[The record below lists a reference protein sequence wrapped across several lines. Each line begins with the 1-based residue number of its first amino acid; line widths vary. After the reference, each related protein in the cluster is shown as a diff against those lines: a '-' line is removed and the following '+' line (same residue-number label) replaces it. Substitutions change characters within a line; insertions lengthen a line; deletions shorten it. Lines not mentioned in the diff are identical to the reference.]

1 MEECT
6 NFEMWMQTMCFLC
19 VPCSTHIFFFFLRN
33 VFQNGRQHQHAKASC
48 WIARHNKRK
57 NSGTSISTQMS
68 IETKKIFEKRTKK
81 WVHYWVGQQLD
92 GVLSCLL
99 WCVCVQMMMDRGMA
113 EIEHRTREGCVD
125 IQMFFHD
132 SKEMETKS
140 VCGGVGLLVLV
151 MF

>member
-1 MEECT
+1 
-6 NFEMWMQTMCFLC
+6 
-19 VPCSTHIFFFFLRN
+19 
-33 VFQNGRQHQHAKASC
+33 
-48 WIARHNKRK
+48 
-57 NSGTSISTQMS
+57 MS

-81 WVHYWVGQQLD
+81 WVHWVGQQLID

-99 WCVCVQMMMDRGMA
+99 WCVCVQMMMDWGMA

-132 SKEMETKS
+132 SEEMETKS
-140 VCGGVGLLVLV
+140 VCRGVGLLVLV

>member
-1 MEECT
+1 MYKFWDV
-6 NFEMWMQTMCFLC
+6 NANHVFF
-19 VPCSTHIFFFFLRN
+19 VCSLLDSHFFFFFLRN

-81 WVHYWVGQQLD
+81 WVHYWVGQQLID

-132 SKEMETKS
+132 SEEMETKS
-140 VCGGVGLLVLV
+140 VCRGVGLLVLV